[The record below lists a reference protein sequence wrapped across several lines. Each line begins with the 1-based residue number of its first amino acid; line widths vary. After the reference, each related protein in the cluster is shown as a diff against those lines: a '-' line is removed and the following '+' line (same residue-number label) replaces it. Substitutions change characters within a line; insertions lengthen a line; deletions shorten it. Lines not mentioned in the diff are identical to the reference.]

1 MSKKYNDRILVT
13 GAPRSGTSMFNLLMT
28 YFKDLEVFENGT
40 PPDLW
45 EHTNIFTTQFRHDG
59 KLWNDFIKEP
69 TSVIDFVKDG
79 VKVIVIY
86 RDGRDCMVSKRVG
99 HDGYWY
105 SFPIDINKWIL
116 SSKHIVELKE
126 QIKNKD
132 YENKLMLVKYEDF
145 CENPKQYMKD
155 VEKFVGHKL
164 DNSWEKFHLDYKDTK
179 NMSTEG
185 AIGTEHKSLRPIT
198 PNHGRWKSE
207 KYDIRIKEILSK
219 YKEEISNLL
228 IDLDYE
234 KDKGWLKRYELKPIS
249 FISPSRNNLSYL
261 KWMYNSIRKNLG
273 YRHEILLADDFS
285 SDGTWEWLQEIKE
298 KDVNVKIFRNEGPER
313 QGIVYWYDYLCEQAN
328 NDIVMF
334 LHADMY
340 VTPGLDKEIDKYIK
354 PGVVVTATRIEP
366 SLHPPGPEKIL
377 ADYGIE
383 PDEFDEFQFLK
394 DLDKFKQNKTTEGVF
409 APWAIY
415 KDDYWAVGGH
425 DKLFAPQSK
434 EDSDI
439 FNRLHLNGC
448 KFVQTWDGFVY
459 HMTSRGSR
467 FNPMAGGAPGKDS
480 PEWLH
485 TTTKNM
491 RNFIRK
497 WGTVVK
503 HDSLMKPIVVPKYD
517 IGFVVK
523 NCNENLLQTLEPF
536 SSKIYV
542 DTYAQDYID
551 KEQPNTLYNLN
562 DRIFSIDV
570 DVQNDIEVRFDGSKL
585 TNENFQY
592 IQQLPEILANDEELE
607 EGSFELDI
615 FEISINKI
623 KTYEEELIK

>member
-1 MSKKYNDRILVT
+1 
-13 GAPRSGTSMFNLLMT
+13 
-28 YFKDLEVFENGT
+28 
-40 PPDLW
+40 
-45 EHTNIFTTQFRHDG
+45 
-59 KLWNDFIKEP
+59 
-69 TSVIDFVKDG
+69 
-79 VKVIVIY
+79 
-86 RDGRDCMVSKRVG
+86 
-99 HDGYWY
+99 
-105 SFPIDINKWIL
+105 
-116 SSKHIVELKE
+116 
-126 QIKNKD
+126 
-132 YENKLMLVKYEDF
+132 
-145 CENPKQYMKD
+145 MK
-155 VEKFVGHKL
+155 
-164 DNSWEKFHLDYKDTK
+164 T
-179 NMSTEG
+179 
-185 AIGTEHKSLRPIT
+185 
-198 PNHGRWKSE
+198 
-207 KYDIRIKEILSK
+207 
-219 YKEEISNLL
+219 
-228 IDLDYE
+228 
-234 KDKGWLKRYELKPIS
+234 IS

-285 SDGTWEWLQEIKE
+285 ADGTWEWLQKIKK
-298 KDVNVKIFRNEGPER
+298 KDNNVQIFRNEGPER
-313 QGIVYWYDYLCEQAN
+313 KGIVYWYDYLCEQSS

-340 VTPGLDKEIDKYIK
+340 VTPELDEEILKHIK

-383 PDEFDEFQFLK
+383 PEEFEEQQFLN

-439 FNRLHLNGC
+439 FNRLQLNGC

-497 WGTVVK
+497 WGTMVK
-503 HDSLMKPIVVPKYD
+503 HDELMKPIVVPKYD

-523 NCNENLLQTLEPF
+523 NCSEQLLELLEPF
-536 SSKIYV
+536 CSTIYI
-542 DTYAQDYID
+542 DHSFDAKYYID
-551 KEQPNTLYNLN
+551 KEQPNTTMNLEN
-562 DRIFSIDV
+562 RIQSIHGKKA
-570 DVQNDIEVRFDGSKL
+570 NDIEVRFDGNKF
-585 TNENFQY
+585 TNQSFQ
-592 IQQLPEILANDEELE
+592 IVQQLSEILANDEELE
-607 EGSFELDI
+607 VGSFELDI
-615 FEISINKI
+615 FEININKI
-623 KTYEEELIK
+623 KTYEEGLIKCHLT

>member
-1 MSKKYNDRILVT
+1 MEKQNTK
-13 GAPRSGTSMFNLLMT
+13 TS
-28 YFKDLEVFENGT
+28 
-40 PPDLW
+40 
-45 EHTNIFTTQFRHDG
+45 
-59 KLWNDFIKEP
+59 
-69 TSVIDFVKDG
+69 S
-79 VKVIVIY
+79 
-86 RDGRDCMVSKRVG
+86 
-99 HDGYWY
+99 
-105 SFPIDINKWIL
+105 
-116 SSKHIVELKE
+116 
-126 QIKNKD
+126 
-132 YENKLMLVKYEDF
+132 
-145 CENPKQYMKD
+145 
-155 VEKFVGHKL
+155 
-164 DNSWEKFHLDYKDTK
+164 
-179 NMSTEG
+179 
-185 AIGTEHKSLRPIT
+185 IT
-198 PNHGRWKSE
+198 
-207 KYDIRIKEILSK
+207 
-219 YKEEISNLL
+219 
-228 IDLDYE
+228 
-234 KDKGWLKRYELKPIS
+234 

-285 SDGTWEWLQEIKE
+285 SDGTWEWLQEIKD
-298 KDVNVKIFRNEGPER
+298 KDHNVKIFRNEGPER
-313 QGIVYWYDYLCEQAN
+313 QGIVYWYDYLCERAL

-340 VTPGLDKEIDKYIK
+340 VTPGLDEEISKNIK
-354 PGVVVTATRIEP
+354 RGVVVTATRIEP

-383 PDEFDEFQFLK
+383 PEEFDENKFLR
-394 DLDKFKQNKTTEGVF
+394 DLDKFKQGKITEGVF

-523 NCNENLLQTLEPF
+523 RCNGEMIQNLEPF
-536 SSKIYV
+536 CSTLYV

-551 KEQPNTLYNLN
+551 KEQPNTLYDLN
-562 DRIFSIDV
+562 DRIFSIDSEK
-570 DVQNDIEVRFDGSKL
+570 QNDIIVRFDLGDL
-585 TNENFQY
+585 NNNNFSML
-592 IQQLPEILANDEELE
+592 QQLPEILANDEELE
-607 EGSFELDI
+607 VGSFELDI
-615 FEISINKI
+615 FEITINKLQ
-623 KTYEEELIK
+623 TYEEELIKCER

>member
-1 MSKKYNDRILVT
+1 
-13 GAPRSGTSMFNLLMT
+13 
-28 YFKDLEVFENGT
+28 
-40 PPDLW
+40 
-45 EHTNIFTTQFRHDG
+45 
-59 KLWNDFIKEP
+59 
-69 TSVIDFVKDG
+69 
-79 VKVIVIY
+79 
-86 RDGRDCMVSKRVG
+86 
-99 HDGYWY
+99 
-105 SFPIDINKWIL
+105 
-116 SSKHIVELKE
+116 
-126 QIKNKD
+126 
-132 YENKLMLVKYEDF
+132 
-145 CENPKQYMKD
+145 MK
-155 VEKFVGHKL
+155 
-164 DNSWEKFHLDYKDTK
+164 T
-179 NMSTEG
+179 
-185 AIGTEHKSLRPIT
+185 
-198 PNHGRWKSE
+198 
-207 KYDIRIKEILSK
+207 
-219 YKEEISNLL
+219 
-228 IDLDYE
+228 
-234 KDKGWLKRYELKPIS
+234 IS

-273 YRHEILLADDFS
+273 YVHEILLADDFS
-285 SDGTWEWLQEIKE
+285 SDGTWEWLQEIQKT
-298 KDVNVKIFRNEGPER
+298 DLNIKIFRNEGPER
-313 QGIVYWYDYLCEQAN
+313 QGIVYWYDHLCEEAS

-340 VTPGLDKEIDKYIK
+340 VTPKLDVEIMKHIK

-383 PDEFDEFQFLK
+383 PEEFDEQQFLR
-394 DLDKFKQNKTTEGVF
+394 DLRKFKQDKTTEGVF

-439 FNRLHLNGC
+439 FNRLQLNGC

-497 WGTVVK
+497 WGTVVR
-503 HDSLMKPIVVPKYD
+503 HDEFMKPIVIPKYNF
-517 IGFVVK
+517 GFVVK
-523 NCNENLLQTLEPF
+523 NCTEQMLELLEPF
-536 SSKIYV
+536 CSTIYIGHNF
-542 DTYAQDYID
+542 DAKHYID
-551 KEQPNTLYNLN
+551 KEQPNTLINLGKK
-562 DRIFSIDV
+562 IQSIHAEKH
-570 DVQNDIEVRFDGSKL
+570 NDIEIRFDGDKL
-585 TNENFQY
+585 TQESFQL

-623 KTYEEELIK
+623 KTYEGDLIKCEQ

>member
-1 MSKKYNDRILVT
+1 MEKQNTK
-13 GAPRSGTSMFNLLMT
+13 TS
-28 YFKDLEVFENGT
+28 
-40 PPDLW
+40 
-45 EHTNIFTTQFRHDG
+45 
-59 KLWNDFIKEP
+59 
-69 TSVIDFVKDG
+69 S
-79 VKVIVIY
+79 
-86 RDGRDCMVSKRVG
+86 
-99 HDGYWY
+99 
-105 SFPIDINKWIL
+105 
-116 SSKHIVELKE
+116 
-126 QIKNKD
+126 
-132 YENKLMLVKYEDF
+132 
-145 CENPKQYMKD
+145 
-155 VEKFVGHKL
+155 
-164 DNSWEKFHLDYKDTK
+164 
-179 NMSTEG
+179 
-185 AIGTEHKSLRPIT
+185 IT
-198 PNHGRWKSE
+198 
-207 KYDIRIKEILSK
+207 
-219 YKEEISNLL
+219 
-228 IDLDYE
+228 
-234 KDKGWLKRYELKPIS
+234 

-285 SDGTWEWLQEIKE
+285 SDGTWEWLQEIKN
-298 KDVNVKIFRNEGPER
+298 KDHNVKIFRNEGPER
-313 QGIVYWYDYLCEQAN
+313 QGIVYWYDYLCERAL

-340 VTPGLDKEIDKYIK
+340 VTPGLDEEISKNIK
-354 PGVVVTATRIEP
+354 RGVVVTATRIEP

-383 PDEFDEFQFLK
+383 PEEFDENKFLR
-394 DLDKFKQNKTTEGVF
+394 DLDKFKQGKTTEGVF

-439 FNRLHLNGC
+439 FNRLQLNGC

-523 NCNENLLQTLEPF
+523 RCNGEMIQNLEPF
-536 SSKIYV
+536 CSTLYV

-551 KEQPNTLYNLN
+551 KEQPNTLYDLN
-562 DRIFSIDV
+562 DRIFSIDSEK
-570 DVQNDIEVRFDGSKL
+570 QNDIIVRFDLGDL
-585 TNENFQY
+585 NNNNFSML
-592 IQQLPEILANDEELE
+592 QQLPEILANDEELE
-607 EGSFELDI
+607 VGSFELDI
-615 FEISINKI
+615 FEITINKLQ
-623 KTYEEELIK
+623 TYEEELIKCER

>member
-1 MSKKYNDRILVT
+1 M
-13 GAPRSGTSMFNLLMT
+13 
-28 YFKDLEVFENGT
+28 
-40 PPDLW
+40 
-45 EHTNIFTTQFRHDG
+45 
-59 KLWNDFIKEP
+59 
-69 TSVIDFVKDG
+69 
-79 VKVIVIY
+79 
-86 RDGRDCMVSKRVG
+86 
-99 HDGYWY
+99 
-105 SFPIDINKWIL
+105 
-116 SSKHIVELKE
+116 
-126 QIKNKD
+126 
-132 YENKLMLVKYEDF
+132 
-145 CENPKQYMKD
+145 
-155 VEKFVGHKL
+155 
-164 DNSWEKFHLDYKDTK
+164 
-179 NMSTEG
+179 
-185 AIGTEHKSLRPIT
+185 
-198 PNHGRWKSE
+198 
-207 KYDIRIKEILSK
+207 
-219 YKEEISNLL
+219 
-228 IDLDYE
+228 
-234 KDKGWLKRYELKPIS
+234 
-249 FISPSRNNLSYL
+249 
-261 KWMYNSIRKNLG
+261 
-273 YRHEILLADDFS
+273 
-285 SDGTWEWLQEIKE
+285 
-298 KDVNVKIFRNEGPER
+298 
-313 QGIVYWYDYLCEQAN
+313 
-328 NDIVMF
+328 
-334 LHADMY
+334 
-340 VTPGLDKEIDKYIK
+340 
-354 PGVVVTATRIEP
+354 
-366 SLHPPGPEKIL
+366 

>member
-1 MSKKYNDRILVT
+1 MEKQNTK
-13 GAPRSGTSMFNLLMT
+13 TS
-28 YFKDLEVFENGT
+28 
-40 PPDLW
+40 
-45 EHTNIFTTQFRHDG
+45 
-59 KLWNDFIKEP
+59 
-69 TSVIDFVKDG
+69 S
-79 VKVIVIY
+79 
-86 RDGRDCMVSKRVG
+86 
-99 HDGYWY
+99 
-105 SFPIDINKWIL
+105 
-116 SSKHIVELKE
+116 
-126 QIKNKD
+126 
-132 YENKLMLVKYEDF
+132 
-145 CENPKQYMKD
+145 
-155 VEKFVGHKL
+155 
-164 DNSWEKFHLDYKDTK
+164 
-179 NMSTEG
+179 
-185 AIGTEHKSLRPIT
+185 IT
-198 PNHGRWKSE
+198 
-207 KYDIRIKEILSK
+207 
-219 YKEEISNLL
+219 
-228 IDLDYE
+228 
-234 KDKGWLKRYELKPIS
+234 

-285 SDGTWEWLQEIKE
+285 SDGTWEWLQEIKN
-298 KDVNVKIFRNEGPER
+298 KDHNVKIFRNEGPER
-313 QGIVYWYDYLCEQAN
+313 QGIVYWYDYLCERAL

-340 VTPGLDKEIDKYIK
+340 VTPGLDEEISKNIK
-354 PGVVVTATRIEP
+354 RGVVVTATRIEP

-383 PDEFDEFQFLK
+383 PEEFDENKFLR
-394 DLDKFKQNKTTEGVF
+394 DLDKFKQGKTTEGVF

-523 NCNENLLQTLEPF
+523 RCNGEMIQNLEPF
-536 SSKIYV
+536 CSTLYV

-551 KEQPNTLYNLN
+551 KEQPNTLYDLN
-562 DRIFSIDV
+562 DRIFSIDSEK
-570 DVQNDIEVRFDGSKL
+570 QNDIIVRFDLGDL
-585 TNENFQY
+585 NNNNFSML
-592 IQQLPEILANDEELE
+592 QQLPEILANDEELE
-607 EGSFELDI
+607 VGSFELDI
-615 FEISINKI
+615 FEITINKLQ
-623 KTYEEELIK
+623 TYEEELIKCER

>member
-1 MSKKYNDRILVT
+1 
-13 GAPRSGTSMFNLLMT
+13 
-28 YFKDLEVFENGT
+28 
-40 PPDLW
+40 
-45 EHTNIFTTQFRHDG
+45 
-59 KLWNDFIKEP
+59 
-69 TSVIDFVKDG
+69 
-79 VKVIVIY
+79 
-86 RDGRDCMVSKRVG
+86 
-99 HDGYWY
+99 
-105 SFPIDINKWIL
+105 
-116 SSKHIVELKE
+116 
-126 QIKNKD
+126 
-132 YENKLMLVKYEDF
+132 
-145 CENPKQYMKD
+145 MK
-155 VEKFVGHKL
+155 
-164 DNSWEKFHLDYKDTK
+164 S
-179 NMSTEG
+179 
-185 AIGTEHKSLRPIT
+185 
-198 PNHGRWKSE
+198 
-207 KYDIRIKEILSK
+207 
-219 YKEEISNLL
+219 
-228 IDLDYE
+228 
-234 KDKGWLKRYELKPIS
+234 IS

-285 SDGTWEWLQEIKE
+285 SDGTWEWLQQIKE
-298 KDVNVKIFRNEGPER
+298 KDHNIQIFRNEGPER
-313 QGIVYWYDYLCEQAN
+313 KGIVYWYDYLCEQAN

-340 VTPGLDKEIDKYIK
+340 VTPKLDEEILKYIE
-354 PGVVVTATRIEP
+354 PGIVVTATRIEP

-383 PDEFDEFQFLK
+383 PEEFNENQFLR

-439 FNRLHLNGC
+439 FNRLQLNGC

-467 FNPMAGGAPGKDS
+467 FNPMSGGAPGKDS

-517 IGFVVK
+517 FGFIVK
-523 NCNENLLQTLEPF
+523 NANLGLLQSLEPF
-536 SSKIYV
+536 CSTIYV

-551 KEQPNTLYNLN
+551 KEQPNTLYDLN

-570 DVQNDIEVRFDGSKL
+570 DVQNDIEVRFDGNKL
-585 TNENFQY
+585 TNQTFQY
-592 IQQLPEILANDEELE
+592 IQQLSEILANDEELE
-607 EGSFELDI
+607 VGSFELDI
-615 FEISINKI
+615 FEIQINKI
-623 KTYEEELIK
+623 KTYERDLIK

>member
-1 MSKKYNDRILVT
+1 
-13 GAPRSGTSMFNLLMT
+13 
-28 YFKDLEVFENGT
+28 
-40 PPDLW
+40 
-45 EHTNIFTTQFRHDG
+45 
-59 KLWNDFIKEP
+59 
-69 TSVIDFVKDG
+69 
-79 VKVIVIY
+79 
-86 RDGRDCMVSKRVG
+86 
-99 HDGYWY
+99 
-105 SFPIDINKWIL
+105 
-116 SSKHIVELKE
+116 
-126 QIKNKD
+126 
-132 YENKLMLVKYEDF
+132 
-145 CENPKQYMKD
+145 MK
-155 VEKFVGHKL
+155 
-164 DNSWEKFHLDYKDTK
+164 S
-179 NMSTEG
+179 
-185 AIGTEHKSLRPIT
+185 
-198 PNHGRWKSE
+198 
-207 KYDIRIKEILSK
+207 
-219 YKEEISNLL
+219 
-228 IDLDYE
+228 
-234 KDKGWLKRYELKPIS
+234 IS

-285 SDGTWEWLQEIKE
+285 SDGTWEWLQQIKE
-298 KDVNVKIFRNEGPER
+298 KDHNVQIFRNEGPER
-313 QGIVYWYDYLCEQAN
+313 KGIVYWYDYLCEQAS

-340 VTPGLDKEIDKYIK
+340 VTPKLDEEILKHIK

-383 PDEFDEFQFLK
+383 PEEFDENIFLR
-394 DLDKFKQNKTTEGVF
+394 DLNKFKQNKTTEGVF

-448 KFVQTWDGFVY
+448 KFIQTWDGFVY

-523 NCNENLLQTLEPF
+523 RCNGEMIQNLEPF
-536 SSKIYV
+536 CSTLYV

-551 KEQPNTLYNLN
+551 KEQPNTLYDLN
-562 DRIFSIDV
+562 DRIFSIDSEK
-570 DVQNDIEVRFDGSKL
+570 QNDIIVRFDLGDL
-585 TNENFQY
+585 NNNNFSML
-592 IQQLPEILANDEELE
+592 QQLPEILANDEELE
-607 EGSFELDI
+607 VGSFELDI
-615 FEISINKI
+615 FEITINKLQ
-623 KTYEEELIK
+623 TYEKELIKCER